1 MIIEATTVLFT
12 SHNGSS
18 TLPAMLEA
26 FTRLE
31 PPPGGLKI
39 IAVENASTDNTGE
52 VLSRY
57 QSRLPLTILSQPARG
72 KNKALN
78 IAIPALAGDLVVFT
92 DDDVIPESNWVI
104 RLRRAAAEHPEY
116 DIFGGRI
123 TPHWIEEPPSWLF
136 DLLPTDMAYALTDEH
151 LETGPISASRVWGP
165 NMALR
170 ARVFADGSRFN
181 EAIGP
186 GSGQYIM
193 GSETEFTRR
202 LQNCG
207 YRALHV
213 REAVVKH
220 IIRPHQ
226 VDPKWV
232 VQRTYRYGRGKAA
245 LHLATGKRK
254 WTANRRLRQMVGCWL
269 QAHFFRVC
277 GRRDK
282 WFLCACA
289 AKFHQGYLVQ
299 QIHHKMQSRRQAAP
313 L

>member
-1 MIIEATTVLFT
+1 MNHPREDW
-12 SHNGSS
+12 
-18 TLPAMLEA
+18 
-26 FTRLE
+26 
-31 PPPGGLKI
+31 KI
-39 IAVENASTDNTGE
+39 IAVDNASTDRTGE
-52 VLSRY
+52 ILSRY

-92 DDDVIPESNWVI
+92 DDDVIPKSDWLI
-104 RLRRAAAEHPEY
+104 RLRGAAAEHPEY

-123 TPHWIEEPPSWLF
+123 TPHWIEEPPGWLF
-136 DLLPTDMAYALTDEH
+136 DLLPTGDGVCDYGRAFGNWSHFGRA
-151 LETGPISASRVWGP
+151 VWGP

-170 ARVFADGSRFN
+170 ARVFADGSRFD

-186 GSGQYIM
+186 GPGQYIM
-193 GSETEFTRR
+193 GGETEFTLR
-202 LQNCG
+202 LQNRG

-232 VQRTYRYGRGKAA
+232 IQRTYRSGRDHAAGGWAIGKPE
-245 LHLATGKRK
+245 
-254 WTANRRLRQMVGCWL
+254 WTANRRLRQLVWCWL
-269 QAHFFRVC
+269 RAHLFRVC
-277 GRRDK
+277 GGRDK
-282 WFLCACA
+282 WFQYACA

-299 QIHHKMQSRRQAAP
+299 QIHHKIQTEATTSGAEQLPRNMLSRAQYPR
-313 L
+313 